1 MPCTARAPS
10 SEGHTRA
17 HGHPPDAAP
26 HLSRRTWY
34 HCMEPND
41 PPMSSSHTDSICANP
56 PPAPMPARLST
67 KCRGTER
74 ESNTAPIT

>member
-41 PPMSSSHTDSICANP
+41 PPMSSSHTDSICANCHLFP
-56 PPAPMPARLST
+56 VV
-67 KCRGTER
+67 E
-74 ESNTAPIT
+74 TAGSGNVISIITGS